1 MLKQK
6 DWIEI
11 LVKKLGCT
19 KKDAKEYYDCV
30 FDYVREQI
38 SPTEAVKIS
47 SFGVFKLRKTMAK
60 EQINLVTG
68 MAEIVPEHYVITFK
82 PYFEIEP
89 KPEAI
94 VIADTE
100 EVNPIETPEVVNE
113 EVIEEEVVVEEETA
127 EETPVEEEVAV
138 EEEAVEEKVE
148 ETTTDDLEWVYEGNT
163 YTTKDIR
170 KVLIVK
176 TNLSEVD
183 VDASLDVIIEN
194 VKKLGSNKTV
204 RITEDKAKFNFE
216 FDK

>member
-1 MLKQK
+1 
-6 DWIEI
+6 
-11 LVKKLGCT
+11 
-19 KKDAKEYYDCV
+19 
-30 FDYVREQI
+30 
-38 SPTEAVKIS
+38 
-47 SFGVFKLRKTMAK
+47 MAK

-113 EVIEEEVVVEEETA
+113 EVTEEEVVVEEETA

-204 RITEDKAKFNFE
+204 RITEDKAKYNIE
-216 FDK
+216 FYK

>member
-1 MLKQK
+1 MPRAVSAL
-6 DWIEI
+6 IEH
-11 LVKKLGCT
+11 G
-19 KKDAKEYYDCV
+19 
-30 FDYVREQI
+30 QI
-38 SPTEAVKIS
+38 RRV
-47 SFGVFKLRKTMAK
+47 
-60 EQINLVTG
+60 
-68 MAEIVPEHYVITFK
+68 
-82 PYFEIEP
+82 
-89 KPEAI
+89 
-94 VIADTE
+94 
-100 EVNPIETPEVVNE
+100 
-113 EVIEEEVVVEEETA
+113 EEEQVERLMADSAEEETA

-138 EEEAVEEKVE
+138 EEETVEEKVE

>member
-113 EVIEEEVVVEEETA
+113 EVTEEEVVL
-127 EETPVEEEVAV
+127 
-138 EEEAVEEKVE
+138 K
-148 ETTTDDLEWVYEGNT
+148 
-163 YTTKDIR
+163 
-170 KVLIVK
+170 
-176 TNLSEVD
+176 
-183 VDASLDVIIEN
+183 
-194 VKKLGSNKTV
+194 KKLPKKLLLKKKLQLKKKLLKKRSKKQQLMILNGFMKE
-204 RITEDKAKFNFE
+204 IHILLKILEKY
-216 FDK
+216 

>member
-113 EVIEEEVVVEEETA
+113 EVAEEEVVVEEETA
-127 EETPVEEEVAV
+127 EETPVEEEIAV
-138 EEEAVEEKVE
+138 EEEAVEE
-148 ETTTDDLEWVYEGNT
+148 TTTDHLEWVYEGNT